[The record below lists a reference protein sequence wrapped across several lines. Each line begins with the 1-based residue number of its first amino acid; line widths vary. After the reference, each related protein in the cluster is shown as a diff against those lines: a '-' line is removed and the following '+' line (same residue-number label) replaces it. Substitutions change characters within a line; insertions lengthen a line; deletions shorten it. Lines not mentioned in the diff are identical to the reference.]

1 MTIILGVTGGIAA
14 YKSAEI
20 ARRLIERDL
29 TVKVIM
35 TDAATRFITP
45 LTMRT
50 ITDQYVATSM
60 FDENLPSPSYHIKT
74 TEEADILLVAPATA
88 DFIAKMAYG
97 LADDLLSSLVLAF
110 DGRICVAPSMHSRM
124 YMKDAT
130 QENLK
135 TLSDRGT
142 KVIGPVVGKLAEGE
156 GIGRMAS
163 IGELVSWVETAT
175 KRSSELKGK
184 TVLVTA
190 GGTREP
196 IDAVRYIGNESS
208 GRMGLALAEEA
219 HERGADVVL
228 VSTVSDETVS
238 SGIRRIDVKT
248 AEDMYREVMSCLD
261 KTDVLV
267 MAAAVADVRPIQPKK
282 YKVRKKEIS
291 TIEIEPTLDILE
303 EISGHKDGK
312 IVVGFAAETDDLEES
327 ARSKLANK
335 KLDIIVANDVSRRD
349 IGFQSNYNQALII
362 TKSGKRIETDRVP
375 KRKLASMVFDEIR
388 DIS

>member
-1 MTIILGVTGGIAA
+1 
-14 YKSAEI
+14 
-20 ARRLIERDL
+20 
-29 TVKVIM
+29 
-35 TDAATRFITP
+35 
-45 LTMRT
+45 
-50 ITDQYVATSM
+50 
-60 FDENLPSPSYHIKT
+60 
-74 TEEADILLVAPATA
+74 
-88 DFIAKMAYG
+88 
-97 LADDLLSSLVLAF
+97 
-110 DGRICVAPSMHSRM
+110 
-124 YMKDAT
+124 MKDAT